1 LSLESGGETGSAHAS
16 AARARGAIR
25 EVVETVLIAIVLAFV
40 IRGFVVE
47 TFVVVGPSMEPTLHD
62 AERLFV
68 NKVSYRLHAPN
79 RLDIVVFGYPRDPQ
93 RDFIKRIIG
102 LPGDTI
108 EMRDGRVYING
119 EFLEESYVAFPDHH
133 STTGPIEVPLEH
145 VFVLGDNRRNSEDSR
160 YFGPV
165 PLENIRGKA
174 FLLYWPLRRFGLPR

>member
-1 LSLESGGETGSAHAS
+1 MDAEGGGTGSAHAA
-16 AARARGAIR
+16 AARTRGAIR
-25 EVVETVLIAIVLAFV
+25 EVIETVLIAVVLAFV

-68 NKVSYRLHAPN
+68 NKIVYRLHDP
-79 RLDIVVFGYPRDPQ
+79 RRQDIVVFGYPRDPN
-93 RDFIKRIIG
+93 RDFIKRVIG
-102 LPGDTI
+102 LPGDTV

-119 EFLEESYVAFPDHH
+119 DFLEESYIAFPDHH
-133 STTGPIEVPLEH
+133 STTGPIEVPEGH

-165 PLENIRGKA
+165 PLANIRGKA
-174 FLLYWPLRRFGLPR
+174 FLLYWPLSRFGLAR